1 MKKILVIVL
10 AVVLALSISLTSIT
24 LAVGGK
30 NEVGLAQEAGQA
42 WLDSTVELAVQPA
55 EWIGAQLTT
64 PQVCYGLD
72 GQPSAYMFAME
83 NDGEFVGYTI
93 VGSSAYGYPV
103 LEAAD
108 CPPPSIPSAD
118 EVKSTLK
125 QDLGLEVEEIG
136 KPTRLLYLGFDNLF
150 AVYQAG
156 GQEVAVNL
164 LFYFA
169 VPAANL
175 KAAMPSPEVYKANN
189 EAIELS
195 RPEQLQ
201 GTGDNAL
208 LLSRGNAKNLTM
220 EPYCESGRCYCGPS
234 SGVSIGWY
242 YREEKEYSNLPK
254 NLYCITYGWDY
265 EWCYNPM
272 YDELVDCWG
281 KDHPIWPG
289 DYWDGFECMTEGAGY
304 YNFNC
309 VIDSWPTAGDYW
321 NRVADINNGWPIALF
336 CWNFYYL
343 ENPDQD
349 TPHWM
354 AIMGYQYPY
363 QHPTRGTIQYAIV
376 CTDSWR
382 LGKTGYGYVYLDWNN
397 IGFWPQTFTIKD
409 S

>member
-1 MKKILVIVL
+1 MKKKLSIVL
-10 AVVLALSISLTSIT
+10 AVILTLT
-24 LAVGGK
+24 LLLTGATFAAGGK
-30 NEVGLAQEAGQA
+30 NEVALAQEAGQA
-42 WLDSTVELAVQPA
+42 WLERTVELTGEPP
-55 EWIGAQLTT
+55 EWVGASLAT

-72 GQPSAYMFAME
+72 GRPSAYMFAIE
-83 NDGEFVGYTI
+83 NNGEVVGYII
-93 VGSSAYGYPV
+93 VGSSAYGYPMF
-103 LEAAD
+103 EAAD
-108 CPPPSIPSAD
+108 VPPPSIPSDA
-118 EVKSTLK
+118 EAKSVL
-125 QDLGLEVEEIG
+125 QRNLGLKVEEIG

-164 LFYFA
+164 IADFA
-169 VPAANL
+169 IPASNL
-175 KAAMPSPEVYKANN
+175 KTAMPSPEVYKTNN

-208 LLSRGNAKNLTM
+208 PLASSTYKFLPMS
-220 EPYCESGRCYCGPS
+220 PYCGSGPGNCWCGPC

-242 YREEKEYSNLPK
+242 YKTRSSQYGPQYDALPDSK
-254 NLYCITYGWDY
+254 G
-265 EWCYNPM
+265 EM

-309 VIDSWPTAGDYW
+309 DIDSWPTAGDYW

-343 ENPDQD
+343 EEPDQD
-349 TPHWM
+349 KPHWM
-354 AIMGYQYPY
+354 AIRGYLYPY
-363 QHPTRGTIQYAIV
+363 QGKYAIH

-382 LGKTGYGYVYLDWNN
+382 LGETGNGYLYLDWNN

>member
-1 MKKILVIVL
+1 MKRKLLIVL
-10 AVVLALSISLTSIT
+10 SVILTLTLLLTSVAFAAGGNKEVT
-24 LAVGGK
+24 LA
-30 NEVGLAQEAGQA
+30 QQAGQA
-42 WLDSTVELAVQPA
+42 WLDRTVVLTGEPPEWTGASLAA
-55 EWIGAQLTT
+55 

-83 NDGEFVGYTI
+83 NDGEVVGYTI
-93 VGSSAYGYPV
+93 VGSSDYGYPV

-118 EVKSTLK
+118 EIKSTL
-125 QDLGLEVEEIG
+125 QRDLGLNVEEIG
-136 KPTRLLYLGFDNLF
+136 KPIRLLYLGFDNLF

-175 KAAMPSPEVYKANN
+175 KTVMPSPEVYKTNN

-208 LLSRGNAKNLTM
+208 SLASATYKFLPMGA
-220 EPYCESGRCYCGPS
+220 YCGGTCYCGPC

-242 YREEKEYSNLPK
+242 YRTRPSQYGPNYPNLPST
-254 NLYCITYGWDY
+254 NASM
-265 EWCYNPM
+265 YNKFVNCNGGRLPVFPGE
-272 YDELVDCWG
+272 Y
-281 KDHPIWPG
+281 WPA
-289 DYWDGFECMTEGAGY
+289 FKCMTQPQY
-304 YNFNC
+304 NNFNC

-321 NRVADINNGWPIALF
+321 NRVADINNNWPIALF

-343 ENPDQD
+343 EDPDMD

-354 AIMGYQYPY
+354 AISGYIYPY
-363 QHPTRGTIQYAIV
+363 QHPTRGTIQYAIR

-382 LGKTGYGYVYLDWNN
+382 LGTTGNGTVYLDWNN
-397 IGFWPQTFTIKD
+397 IGFLPQTFTIKD